1 MNHLYT
7 FLALDIAQ
15 NRAAEA
21 EATRRAA
28 LARAGIPSRPG
39 IVRRGLAN
47 GFALVT
53 RGSAAAVRR
62 LDACL
67 ADDLTEALA
76 AAK

>member
-1 MNHLYT
+1 MNNFYT
-7 FLALDIAQ
+7 LLALDSPRIAPP
-15 NRAAEA
+15 RPKRPAGPRSPA
-21 EATRRAA
+21 
-28 LARAGIPSRPG
+28 AGIPSRPG